1 MATRQVKRTINI
13 DASTTWTDLNGN
25 SWDVGVEFKQTS
37 GRLGFKSIVIQ
48 PMNTGYPLTRSV
60 LAQVPLLELF
70 SESMFKE
77 QLDFDRWQR
86 IKRNLANHQGRASSD
101 EELKLVAEVREAAL
115 EANFPVQSAVARVL
129 GITKGAAG
137 NRIKVART
145 RGFIPPV
152 DEEVDE

>member
-1 MATRQVKRTINI
+1 MTTRQVKRTINI
-13 DASTTWTDLNGN
+13 DASATWTDPNGN

-37 GRLGFKSIVIQ
+37 GRLGIASIVIQ
-48 PMNTGYPLTRSV
+48 PINDGYPLTRTA

-70 SESMFKE
+70 SESMFEE

-86 IKRNLANHQGRASSD
+86 IKRNTANHKGRASSD

-115 EANFPVQSAVARVL
+115 RANFPVQSAVARVL
-129 GITKGAAG
+129 GITRGAAG
-137 NRIKVART
+137 NRIRAART

-152 DEEVDE
+152 NEEVDE